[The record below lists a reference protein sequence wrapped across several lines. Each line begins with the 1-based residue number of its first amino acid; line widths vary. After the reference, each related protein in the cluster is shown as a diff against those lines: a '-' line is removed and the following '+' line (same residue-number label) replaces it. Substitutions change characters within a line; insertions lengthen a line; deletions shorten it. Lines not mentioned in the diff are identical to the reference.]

1 MKKKTGYGKK
11 LANKE
16 KYRIDKLN
24 SKNI

>member
-24 SKNI
+24 NKNI